1 VEDRE
6 LKLWSGWG
14 MLFALIAWLGGI
26 IALSVL
32 AVQWKEPQYLWAI
45 IPLSVL
51 WLFASVGFIVNGPNQ
66 TRVVQLVGKYVGTVH
81 KVGFFWG
88 NPLYTTTL
96 VSLRVQVFE
105 TGMSKVEETKDA
117 AGRVIAAG
125 STHREPLKVNDR
137 DGTPIEIAA
146 VVLWKV
152 VNPAEAVFQVDDYE
166 EFVKL
171 QADAALRNLAS
182 RYSYDGDAHTPPAVV
197 GAHPETAADDAH
209 SLRGHIEEVAA
220 QLKNELQARMQQ
232 AGVEVQ
238 EARIS
243 YLAYAREIASAML
256 QRQQAGAIIAARAK
270 IVEGAVGMVEHALQM
285 LSEKNII
292 ELDGERKAA
301 MVSNLLVVLCGHTT
315 PQPVLNTG
323 TLYN

>member
-1 VEDRE
+1 
-6 LKLWSGWG
+6 
-14 MLFALIAWLGGI
+14 MLFTVLVWLGAIIALIA
-26 IALSVL
+26 L
-32 AVQWKEPQYLWAI
+32 AVNYQWPQLLWAVV
-45 IPLSVL
+45 PLALL
-51 WLFASVGFIVNGPNQ
+51 WLISLNGFIVNGPNQ
-66 TRVVQLVGKYVGTVH
+66 ARVVQLFGKYVGTVRAT
-81 KVGFFWG
+81 GFFYG
-88 NPLYTTTL
+88 NPLYSRTL

-105 TGMSKVEETKDA
+105 TGASKTGETKDA
-117 AGRVIAAG
+117 TGRVVVVG
-125 STHREPLKVNDR
+125 TTHREPIKVNDH

-146 VVLWKV
+146 VVVWRV
-152 VNPAEAVFQVDDYE
+152 VNAAEAVFQVDDYE
-166 EFVKL
+166 EFVRL

-182 RYSYDGDAHTPPAVV
+182 RYSYDAPDT
-197 GAHPETAADDAH
+197 DAH

-220 QLKNELQARMQQ
+220 QLKLELQDRMRQ

-238 EARIS
+238 ESRIS
-243 YLAYAREIASAML
+243 YLAYAREIAAAML

-285 LSEKNII
+285 LSEKQLV
-292 ELDGERKAA
+292 ELDPERRAA

>member
-6 LKLWSGWG
+6 LRLPSGWLG
-14 MLFALIAWLGGI
+14 VVWLVLLLAAI
-26 IALSVL
+26 IALIVV
-32 AVQWKEPQYLWAI
+32 AAQWHEPLLVAAI
-45 IPLSVL
+45 VPLSLL
-51 WLFASVGFIVNGPNQ
+51 WLVSWFGFIVNGPNQ
-66 TRVVQLVGKYVGTVH
+66 SRVVQFFGKYVGTVRQT
-81 KVGFFWG
+81 GFFYG
-88 NPLYTTTL
+88 NPLYWRTR
-96 VSLRVQVFE
+96 VSLRVRTFE
-105 TGMSKVEETKDA
+105 TGVSKTEDRKDA
-117 AGRVIAAG
+117 AGNVLVPGG
-125 STHREPLKVNDR
+125 SHREPIKVNDK
-137 DGTPIEIAA
+137 DGTPIEISA

-166 EFVKL
+166 KFVTL

-182 RYSYDGDAHTPPAVV
+182 RYSYDGPDTDV
-197 GAHPETAADDAH
+197 H
-209 SLRGHIEEVAA
+209 SLRGHIEEVAG
-220 QLKNELQARMQQ
+220 QLRHDLQVRMRQ

-256 QRQQAGAIIAARAK
+256 QRQQAGAIIAARSQ
-270 IVEGAVGMVEHALQM
+270 IVAGAVGMVEHAIQM
-285 LSEKNII
+285 LEERHIL
-292 ELDGERKAA
+292 ELDPERRAA